1 MSEPQHHEQ
10 PQPQPTGQAL
20 HATHPPHATRPPQSA
35 QTRPPLAHRLR
46 RAVVIAIVASFGAAA
61 VAGIAVLLG
70 GVQSDAAGKVLATT
84 SLTGVLSVAV
94 LCGAALLGKRAQA
107 FGWVT
112 IAVSLATLV
121 RALWLIW
128 GDPDWSGHSFELTLT
143 MAIVTAA
150 CAVASLLLLL
160 VAHERRAV
168 RMLLFATLA
177 MLAFGVLLT
186 LFLVWDLGP
195 DYDAPGR
202 DAFYERFWQ
211 LTGIVWILAALGIV
225 VVPVM
230 SLLLR
235 AGRQPQATA
244 VAVPTAAAPGSA
256 PAPTVQL
263 SPASQQKLAQAA
275 LAAGVTP
282 DELVERLLG

>member
-1 MSEPQHHEQ
+1 MSQPQHHE
-10 PQPQPTGQAL
+10 PQRTRQVPQAG
-20 HATHPPHATRPPQSA
+20 RS
-35 QTRPPLAHRLR
+35 LAHRLR

-61 VAGIAVLLG
+61 LAGIFVLLG
-70 GVQSDAAGKVLATT
+70 GMQSDAAGKVLATT

-94 LCGAALLGKRAQA
+94 LCGAALLGKKAQA
-107 FGWVT
+107 FGW
-112 IAVSLATLV
+112 IAIGVSLATLA

-128 GDPDWSGHSFELTLT
+128 GDPDWSDRSFKVTFT

-160 VAHERRAV
+160 VDHERRSV
-168 RMLLFATLA
+168 RALLFATLGL
-177 MLAFGVLLT
+177 LALGVLLT
-186 LFLVWDLGP
+186 LFLLWDLGP
-195 DYDAPGR
+195 DYGSPGR
-202 DAFYERFWQ
+202 DDFYERFWQ
-211 LTGIVWILAALGIV
+211 LAGIVWILAALGVV

-235 AGRQPQATA
+235 VGRQPQALAGA
-244 VAVPTAAAPGSA
+244 VA
-256 PAPTVQL
+256 PALQL

-275 LAAGVTP
+275 LAAGITP